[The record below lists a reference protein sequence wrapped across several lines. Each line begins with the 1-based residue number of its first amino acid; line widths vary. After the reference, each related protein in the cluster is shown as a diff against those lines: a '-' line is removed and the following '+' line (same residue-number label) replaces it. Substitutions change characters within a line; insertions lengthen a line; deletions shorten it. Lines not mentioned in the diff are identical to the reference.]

1 VTALSRGSVSLCMCP
16 FCAGAGVAA
25 AQRLRAR
32 DYVPSAEHEEVA
44 TQLAAAKEQLVEALE
59 ELGARDRELAE
70 ARVQANR
77 PEAGRRVQSW
87 HGI

>member
-1 VTALSRGSVSLCMCP
+1 MCP